1 MDACY
6 MGEKVMSWNYRVVV
20 ENKGT
25 EEEWWSVREVY
36 YNDNGDI
43 CAMSEDGA
51 GPIGDSLT
59 ELRNDILRITNA
71 LYKSVIIFDD
81 DFVFAPWNF
90 SRADCDDL
98 GLTDEARKIYG
109 PKDKEKE

>member
-1 MDACY
+1 

-25 EEEWWSVREVY
+25 EEEWWSIREVY
-36 YNDNGDI
+36 YNDNDDI

-51 GPIGDSLT
+51 GPIGDGLEELT
-59 ELRNDILRITNA
+59 VDILHMVNA
-71 LYKSVIIFDD
+71 LYKDVIIFDD

-90 SRADCDDL
+90 TLKECDDID
-98 GLTDEARKIYG
+98 LTAEARKIYC
-109 PKDKEKE
+109 KDKEKE

>member
-1 MDACY
+1 
-6 MGEKVMSWNYRVVV
+6 MSWNHRVVV

-25 EEEWWSVREVY
+25 EEEWWSIREVY

-43 CAMSEDGA
+43 CAMTEDGA
-51 GPIGDSLT
+51 GPIGDGLKELT
-59 ELRNDILRITNA
+59 WDILHMMNA
-71 LYKSVIIFDD
+71 LYKDVIVFDD

-90 SRADCDDL
+90 TRKECVDID
-98 GLTDEARKIYG
+98 LTDEALKIYG